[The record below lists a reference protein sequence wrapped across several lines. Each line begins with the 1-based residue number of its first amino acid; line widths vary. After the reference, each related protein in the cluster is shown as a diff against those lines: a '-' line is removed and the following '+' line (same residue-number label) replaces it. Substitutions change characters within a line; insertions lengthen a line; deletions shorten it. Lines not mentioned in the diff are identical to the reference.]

1 MRVLMWDWSASE
13 FEEPTLRDLCSSVHV
28 LYRIALMIKNI
39 VRDKFVVFVLYPYN
53 LMSHMIA
60 LSVLLIHVFTVTNFV
75 TCIHKNHQIE

>member
-1 MRVLMWDWSASE
+1 MWDWSASE

-53 LMSHMIA
+53 L
-60 LSVLLIHVFTVTNFV
+60 SVLLIHVFTVTKFV
-75 TCIHKNHQIE
+75 TCIHTNHQIE